1 MLKGWTYVA
10 KLNTRVDSQP
20 ECGLPKSPGS
30 QQEGIVSKSLNC
42 SKKFWIALNGTK
54 ELKFTG
60 YPEWSVR
67 CVCLCPYVGL
77 CWLKMRISPLR
88 HKVGNFKIEERP
100 ETIWRCFKFKISNA
114 IHLLFNT
121 YIFLQ

>member
-60 YPEWSVR
+60 ILNGQMRLFAETS
-67 CVCLCPYVGL
+67 VCLCPECWGL
-77 CWLKMRISPLR
+77 HWLTMRISPL
-88 HKVGNFKIEERP
+88 K
-100 ETIWRCFKFKISNA
+100 T
-114 IHLLFNT
+114 
-121 YIFLQ
+121 